1 MHSGGYCPVRPTT
14 KVESAV
20 GAFFVCK
27 PMKLADLENINIRT
41 LPTEVI
47 KVIYKACHVELS
59 ERRQL
64 VKVAKHDKMTM
75 TRCHSIK
82 SKHRLSALQPLMSE
96 DWSDL
101 YSGGDMARKYYVY
114 AHVSPFSGEIDI
126 DGLLLRGVPF
136 YVGKGCGNRAF
147 DLKRNEGHGVEL
159 RKLAK
164 AGATPEK
171 IVQILYS
178 DLTECEALCIEAK
191 LIHFF
196 GTKFEHKRNGLLV
209 NLDKPKVRV

>member
-1 MHSGGYCPVRPTT
+1 MELFLLQAMNLS
-14 KVESAV
+14 
-20 GAFFVCK
+20 
-27 PMKLADLENINIRT
+27 DLENIKISS
-41 LPTEVI
+41 LPTEII
-47 KVIYKACHVELS
+47 KMIYKACHVELR
-59 ERRQL
+59 ERREL

-82 SKHRLSALQPLMSE
+82 SKHRLMAFQPLMAE
-96 DWSDL
+96 DWSAL
-101 YSGGDMARKYYVY
+101 YQGGDLTRKYYVY
-114 AHVSPFSGEIDI
+114 VHVSPFSGTLTIE
-126 DGLLLRGVPF
+126 GLNLQGVPF
-136 YVGKGCGNRAF
+136 YVGKGCGARAF

-164 AGATPEK
+164 AGATPVQ

-209 NLDKPKVRV
+209 NLDKPKVPQ